1 MVLVARIT
9 GVFAAIIWFIG
20 TPLMALAGV
29 PFPSDVQYFVEGV
42 IAVLM
47 GLALVPVMLAIGNPI
62 PSRTRTLVRVSG
74 VTVCIAL
81 VASGLGL
88 ILATA
93 GLLGEAAPRLIPD
106 SAIVVL
112 VAFFV
117 WLTMASIVLRG
128 PTAIERWTFWL
139 GLLTGASCGLA
150 VLASILMFDLAQGS
164 VVTNATV
171 LPLFLVDL
179 LLWLSLPAWLTV
191 VVVGLSPKSAA

>member
-1 MVLVARIT
+1 
-9 GVFAAIIWFIG
+9 
-20 TPLMALAGV
+20 MALAGV
-29 PFPSDVQYFVEGV
+29 PLPSDAQYFVEGA

-62 PSRTRTLVRVSG
+62 QSRARTFVRVSG

-81 VASGLGL
+81 IASGLGL
-88 ILATA
+88 ILALV
-93 GLLGEAAPRLIPD
+93 GMLGETAPPLISD
-106 SAIVVL
+106 SATVVL

-150 VLASILMFDLAQGS
+150 VLASILVFDLAQGF
-164 VVTNATV
+164 VVTNTTE

-179 LLWLSLPAWLTV
+179 LLWVSLPAWLTV